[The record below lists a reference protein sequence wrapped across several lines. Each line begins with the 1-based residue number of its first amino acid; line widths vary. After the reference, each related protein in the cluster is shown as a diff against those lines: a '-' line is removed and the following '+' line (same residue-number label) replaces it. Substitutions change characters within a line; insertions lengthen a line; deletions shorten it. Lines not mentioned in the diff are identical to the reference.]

1 MGLLDIIMLGFL
13 SVVFVVGM
21 GAFLYY
27 AYKK

>member
-1 MGLLDIIMLGFL
+1 MSSLDIVLVIFL
-13 SVVFVVGM
+13 TFVFIVGM

>member
-1 MGLLDIIMLGFL
+1 MGILDVILIVFL
-13 SVVFVVGM
+13 AFVFVVGM

>member
-1 MGLLDIIMLGFL
+1 MSVLDIVLIVFL
-13 SVVFVVGM
+13 CVVFVVGM

>member
-1 MGLLDIIMLGFL
+1 MGVLDSIL
-13 SVVFVVGM
+13 VVFLAFVFVIGM